1 MGLVRQHSFGFWGI
15 GAWSGY
21 FGERN
26 PSGGFLGVCAGK
38 SCIGFGAFRR
48 GVVSMVSVALIVLLS
63 GTFSGIFQGTRM
75 LDGVQDKIAQ
85 WAEKIGLFPTMVVTS
100 ICTSGVFCNQAI
112 AVMLNPQLLAR
123 VYDDSGASRS
133 LLAMDMANSVVTI
146 AGLLPWS
153 IACAV
158 PLQMLG
164 VGSGAVPYCLLLWM
178 TPLCYGF
185 VTRRLCFGRKR
196 IEFL

>member
-1 MGLVRQHSFGFWGI
+1 
-15 GAWSGY
+15 
-21 FGERN
+21 
-26 PSGGFLGVCAGK
+26 
-38 SCIGFGAFRR
+38 
-48 GVVSMVSVALIVLLS
+48 
-63 GTFSGIFQGTRM
+63 M